1 MNNNFKVI
9 CSHTRKPKR
18 LYVAYSFFGTFTVN
32 KSDSGKAMVNAI
44 FAVFKKDLF
53 LELRTRYAIN
63 TLLAFTGTALL
74 LILFTLRAEQMD
86 PTPRSGLVW
95 IIILFAAMAGM
106 ARSFVLETDQ
116 KTWPLLRLNANAS
129 DVYTGKL
136 LYNFLF
142 LLTLN
147 IITFILYLFL
157 LGMEVVNSFYL
168 VTGIIFGALGLAAV
182 TTMTSAMI
190 SRADRRGAVFSVLS
204 IPLLVPLLL
213 ILTRMTRVALVE
225 GTDPTALND
234 LMAVIGYAGVTITAG
249 ILLFDFIWDE

>member
-1 MNNNFKVI
+1 MPVI
-9 CSHTRKPKR
+9 
-18 LYVAYSFFGTFTVN
+18 SFFGTFSFN
-32 KSDSGKAMVNAI
+32 KSFSRIFMINAI

-63 TLLAFTGTALL
+63 TLLAFTGAALL
-74 LILFTLRAEQMD
+74 LILFTLRAEELD

-116 KTWPLLRLNANAS
+116 KTWPLLRLNANAT

-142 LLTLN
+142 LFTLN
-147 IITFILYLFL
+147 IFTFTLYLFM
-157 LGMEVVNSFYL
+157 LGMEVVNAFYL
-168 VTGIIFGALGLAAV
+168 VNSIVFGALGLAAV

-213 ILTRMTRVALVE
+213 ILTRMTRVALVD
-225 GTDPTALND
+225 GTDPAALND